1 MRAQR
6 MSCDG
11 DVFTIRRDDGYP
23 AAMLHRVHLFL
34 AGLALSAL
42 TVSLAPLPVLAV
54 EKGKAVQAPAG
65 KTAAGNSKGGQAW
78 SFGTSRDRNNALWH
92 DGVETDSLRKRA
104 LGRDR
109 GNSSSIEHALPL
121 AQLFQ

>member
-1 MRAQR
+1 MGVLPFFVSHDAGHPPKGREAALRGSMRAQR

-11 DVFTIRRDDGYP
+11 DVFTIRRDAGYP

-65 KTAAGNSKGGQAW
+65 KAAAGNS
-78 SFGTSRDRNNALWH
+78 
-92 DGVETDSLRKRA
+92 
-104 LGRDR
+104 
-109 GNSSSIEHALPL
+109 
-121 AQLFQ
+121 